1 MRDWLI
7 FLGVVLGWAVI
18 GRLVLEADVVHPVAL
33 AIVWVIG
40 LIWLI
45 GWVVG
50 SIKDADY
57 LVKLIAGMV
66 AVPLAF
72 VVLLTI
78 AEYVVS

>member
-7 FLGVVLGWAVI
+7 FLGVVLGWAAV
-18 GRLVLEADVVHPVAL
+18 GRLVLEADIVHPVAL
-33 AIVWVIG
+33 AIVWIIG

-45 GWVVG
+45 GWAVG

-78 AEYVVS
+78 AEYVI